1 MLFLDTAGVDDVGAL
16 GAQRIEK
23 TRQAI
28 ARADIGVM
36 VTEAGVWGEFEEKLL
51 AELRAHNIPV
61 VVAVN
66 KADLGT
72 AHNGADR
79 ALSAR
84 ETASVALAT
93 TRRRHGRIPRAALA
107 ISAG

>member
-1 MLFLDTAGVDDVGAL
+1 MDTAGVDDVGAL

-36 VTEAGVWGEFEEKLL
+36 VTEAGAWGEFEEKLL
-51 AELRAHNIPV
+51 AELRARNIPV
-61 VVAVN
+61 AVALN
-66 KADLGT
+66 KADLQPAHSGT
-72 AHNGADR
+72 DR

-84 ETASVALAT
+84 ESGNDFAVCN
-93 TRRRHGRIPRAALA
+93 
-107 ISAG
+107 